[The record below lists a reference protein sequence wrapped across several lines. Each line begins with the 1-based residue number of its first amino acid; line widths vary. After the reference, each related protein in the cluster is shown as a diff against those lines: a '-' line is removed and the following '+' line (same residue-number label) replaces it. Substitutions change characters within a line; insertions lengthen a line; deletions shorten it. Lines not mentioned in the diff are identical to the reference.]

1 MSDEDAARADVQQ
14 LDREIV
20 RLALPAL
27 GALVAEPL
35 FVLADSAIVAHLGT
49 RPLAALGVAGA
60 ALTTLVA
67 VFVFLAY
74 GTTAIVSRRLGAGQR
89 EEGLRIGV
97 DGLWLGAGLGVV
109 IAAFAIPLAP
119 VIATALGAP
128 AAVVPDATHYLRIA
142 LLAAPAMLLTLAATG
157 LLRGLQDT
165 RTTLLVAGVGAIVNT
180 VLNAVLVLGLH
191 WGLTGSAVG
200 TAVTQWLMAGAYLAT
215 LAPALRREDL
225 GLRPRRS
232 GIWRVAREGVPLLLR
247 TLTLRAAI
255 VLTTFVAGHLGTV
268 ALAAHTVAFAVWG
281 LTALVL
287 DAVAIAAQALVG
299 RWLGAGDAVGAR
311 SVTRRMVVWGVVV
324 GLGLAVIML
333 ALLPVLPSWFGTDP
347 SVQSTLRRALVVA
360 ALLQPLGG
368 LVFVLDGV
376 LIGAGD
382 GPYLARAGVVTLV
395 GYAPLALLVL
405 PLGGGLVALWVAF
418 GAFLGLRA
426 LTLVHRERTDAWLVL
441 G

>member
-1 MSDEDAARADVQQ
+1 MRD
-14 LDREIV
+14 LDREII

-89 EEGLRIGV
+89 EAALRIGV
-97 DGLWLGAGLGVV
+97 DGLWLGAGLGVAV
-109 IAAFAIPLAP
+109 AALGVPLAP
-119 VIATALGAP
+119 LIARGLGAP
-128 AAVVPDATHYLRIA
+128 PAVVPDAALYLRLA

-165 RTTLLVAGVGAIVNT
+165 RTTLLVAGAGAIVNT
-180 VLNAVLVLGLH
+180 ALNAVLVLGLE
-191 WGLTGSAVG
+191 WGLAGSAIG
-200 TAVTQWLMAGAYLAT
+200 TAVTQWLMALAYLAT
-215 LAPALRREDL
+215 LAPALRREDIS
-225 GLRPRRS
+225 LRPRRS

-255 VLTTFVAGHLGTV
+255 VLTTFVAGRLGTV

-299 RWLGAGDAVGAR
+299 RWLGAGDSVGAR
-311 SVTRRMVVWGVVV
+311 SVTRRMVVWGVVA
-324 GLGLAVIML
+324 GAALGLLML
-333 ALLPVLPSWFGTDP
+333 ALLPVLPTWFGADP
-347 SVQSTLRRALVVA
+347 AVQSTLRRALVIA

-405 PLGGGLVALWVAF
+405 PLGGGLVSLWVAF
-418 GAFLGLRA
+418 GGFLLLRG
-426 LTLVHRERTDAWLVL
+426 LTLVWRERTDRWMVL